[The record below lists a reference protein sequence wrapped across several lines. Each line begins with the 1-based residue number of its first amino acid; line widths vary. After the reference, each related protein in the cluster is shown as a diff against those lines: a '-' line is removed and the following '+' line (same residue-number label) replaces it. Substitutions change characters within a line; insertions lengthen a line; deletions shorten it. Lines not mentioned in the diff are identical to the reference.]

1 MRRAA
6 GLVAVAL
13 GARALGAQAPEDS
26 VGRVFPLIDIGVAR
40 SFPATLTNR
49 SATGQTSAG
58 AEHESVRLRL
68 DGQWGIVGEARVPIG
83 AAKVWGIDLY
93 GARFRGAGRMNAAY
107 RIALGTPPDT
117 LTPATRDSV
126 DQPLTGVTSWRA
138 TLGVVRA
145 LRLPARLTGALLV
158 GGTYGR
164 VTSPTDR
171 CVRPPIGTP
180 GSEACTTLDL
190 TTPGVTLGADLF
202 TPSWH
207 GVRLRLAVK
216 DDVLRVDEAEVR
228 RSLRW
233 TWFNTR
239 RLGEGGKRWAFVP
252 SATAGVE
259 FRIPLN

>member
-1 MRRAA
+1 MRRVVWLAA
-6 GLVAVAL
+6 GVLGTRAV
-13 GARALGAQAPEDS
+13 GAQAPEDS

-40 SFPATLTNR
+40 SFPATLTSR
-49 SATGQTSAG
+49 SVTGQTSAG

-93 GARFRGAGRMNAAY
+93 GARFRGAGRVSAGYQLAP
-107 RIALGTPPDT
+107 GTPRDS
-117 LTPATRDSV
+117 LTSPTRDSL
-126 DQPLTGVTSWRA
+126 DRRLTGVTSWRA
-138 TLGVVRA
+138 SLGVVRA

-164 VTSPTDR
+164 VTSPTTT
-171 CVRPPIGTP
+171 CVTPPATAP
-180 GSEACTTLDL
+180 GSVSCPTLDL

-207 GVRLRLAVK
+207 GVRLRFALK
-216 DDVLRVDEAEVR
+216 DDVLRVDEAEMR
-228 RSLRW
+228 RSLHWSR
-233 TWFNTR
+233 FNTA

-259 FRIPLN
+259 FRIPLS